1 LREARKAESAAARGS
16 REGRK
21 KAGEVTAQRL
31 IARFAEEGFVLSRPA
46 ARALA
51 LADSLEKPLLLEGPP
66 GVGKTEI
73 GRLWAGATG
82 SPLVRL
88 QCYEGLDEA
97 RALYEW
103 SYGKQILYS
112 QLLREKVGDLV
123 GEAPT
128 LEVAVARLRG
138 QADAFFSMDFL
149 LTRPLMR
156 ALLSPERAVLLV
168 DEIDRSDEE
177 FEAFLLEM
185 LQDFQVTVP
194 ELGTVHAVHRPRV
207 VLTSNDARELADALR
222 RRCLYL
228 YIDYPTVEEEA
239 AILAARAPG
248 LPEALRRQ
256 LAGFVARLRRAG
268 LRKAPGVA
276 ESIDWALALAA
287 VGAED
292 LGKPVLEETLG
303 ALIKHRDD
311 LRAVME
317 NLSSLRPPRV

>member
-1 LREARKAESAAARGS
+1 MKTLRKGEDGRAARRPDS
-16 REGRK
+16 PS
-21 KAGEVTAQRL
+21 AQAL
-31 IARFAEEGFVLSRPA
+31 VSRFAGEGFVLSRPA

-51 LADSLEKPLLLEGPP
+51 LADALEKPLLLEGPP

-73 GRLWAGATG
+73 ARLWALATG

-112 QLLREKVGDLV
+112 QLLREKVGEVL
-123 GEAPT
+123 GGASS
-128 LEVAVARLRG
+128 LEEAVARLKG
-138 QADAFFSMDFL
+138 QADVFFSMDFL
-149 LTRPLMR
+149 LPRPLMR

-185 LQDFQVTVP
+185 LQDFQVSVP
-194 ELGTVHAVHRPRV
+194 ELGTVKAVHRPRV
-207 VLTSNDARELADALR
+207 VLTSNDTRELADALR

-256 LAGFVARLRRAG
+256 LAAFVERLRRAG

-292 LGKPVLEETLG
+292 LGRPALEETLG
-303 ALIKHRDD
+303 ALLKHRED
-311 LRAVME
+311 LKQVME
-317 NLSSLRPPRV
+317 NLAALRPPAV

>member
-1 LREARKAESAAARGS
+1 MKAPRKGDGKGAPSAQ
-16 REGRK
+16 EL
-21 KAGEVTAQRL
+21 AG
-31 IARFAEEGFVLSRPA
+31 RFAGEGFVLSRPA
-46 ARALA
+46 ARALV
-51 LADSLEKPLLLEGPP
+51 LADALEKPLLLEGPP

-73 GRLWAGATG
+73 ARLWALATG

-112 QLLREKVGDLV
+112 QLLREKVGEVL
-123 GEAPT
+123 GGAGT
-128 LEVAVARLRG
+128 LEEAVARLKG
-138 QADAFFSMDFL
+138 QADVFFSMDFL
-149 LTRPLMR
+149 LPRPLMR

-185 LQDFQVTVP
+185 LQDFQVSVP
-194 ELGTVHAVHRPRV
+194 ELGTVRAVHRPRV
-207 VLTSNDARELADALR
+207 VLTSNDTRELADALL

-228 YIDYPTVEEEA
+228 YIDYPGVEEEA

-256 LAGFVARLRRAG
+256 LAAFVGRLRRAG

-292 LGKPVLEETLG
+292 LGRPALEETLG
-303 ALIKHRDD
+303 ALLKHRED
-311 LRAVME
+311 LKQVLE
-317 NLSSLRPPRV
+317 NLATLRPPAV

>member
-1 LREARKAESAAARGS
+1 MKAPRKGEDGRRPGRGDS
-16 REGRK
+16 LSPQ
-21 KAGEVTAQRL
+21 AL
-31 IARFAEEGFVLSRPA
+31 IGRFAGEGFVLSRPA

-51 LADSLEKPLLLEGPP
+51 LADALEKPLLLEGPP

-73 GRLWAGATG
+73 ARLWALATG

-112 QLLREKVGDLV
+112 QLLREKVGEVL
-123 GEAPT
+123 GGAPS
-128 LEVAVARLRG
+128 LEEAVARLKG
-138 QADAFFSMDFL
+138 QADVFFSMDFL
-149 LTRPLMR
+149 LPRPLMR

-185 LQDFQVTVP
+185 LQDFQVSVP
-194 ELGTVHAVHRPRV
+194 ELGTVKAVHRPRV
-207 VLTSNDARELADALR
+207 VLTSNDSRDLADALR

-228 YIDYPTVEEEA
+228 YIDYPSVEEEA
-239 AILAARAPG
+239 AILALRAPG

-256 LAGFVARLRRAG
+256 LAAFVGRLRRAG

-276 ESIDWALALAA
+276 EAIDWALALAA

-292 LGKPVLEETLG
+292 LGRPALEETLG
-303 ALIKHRDD
+303 ALLKHRED
-311 LRAVME
+311 LKQVLD
-317 NLSSLRPPRV
+317 NLATLRPPAV

>member
-1 LREARKAESAAARGS
+1 MKAPRKGEGKGAPSAQELVS
-16 REGRK
+16 
-21 KAGEVTAQRL
+21 
-31 IARFAEEGFVLSRPA
+31 RFAVEGFVLSRPA

-51 LADSLEKPLLLEGPP
+51 LADALEKPLLLEGPP

-73 GRLWAGATG
+73 ARLWAAATG

-112 QLLREKVGDLV
+112 QLLREKVGEVL
-123 GEAPT
+123 GGAPS
-128 LEVAVARLRG
+128 LEEAVARLKG
-138 QADAFFSMDFL
+138 QADVFFSMDFL
-149 LTRPLMR
+149 LPRPLLR

-185 LQDFQVTVP
+185 LQDFQVSVP
-194 ELGTVHAVHRPRV
+194 ELGTVKAVHRPRV
-207 VLTSNDARELADALR
+207 VLTSNDTRELADALR

-228 YIDYPTVEEEA
+228 YIDYPGVEEEA

-256 LAGFVARLRRAG
+256 LAAFVGRLRRAG

-292 LGKPVLEETLG
+292 LGRPALEETLG
-303 ALIKHRDD
+303 ALLKHRED
-311 LRAVME
+311 LKQVLD
-317 NLSSLRPPRV
+317 NLGALRPPAV

>member
-1 LREARKAESAAARGS
+1 MKAPRKGEGKGASSAQELVG
-16 REGRK
+16 
-21 KAGEVTAQRL
+21 
-31 IARFAEEGFVLSRPA
+31 RFAGEGFVLSRPA

-51 LADSLEKPLLLEGPP
+51 LADALEKPLLLEGPP

-73 GRLWAGATG
+73 ARLWALATG

-112 QLLREKVGDLV
+112 QLLREKVGEVL
-123 GEAPT
+123 GGAPT
-128 LEVAVARLRG
+128 LEEAVARLKG
-138 QADAFFSMDFL
+138 QADVFFSMDFL
-149 LTRPLMR
+149 LPRPLMR

-185 LQDFQVTVP
+185 LQDFQVSVP
-194 ELGTVHAVHRPRV
+194 ELGTVRAVHRPRV
-207 VLTSNDARELADALR
+207 VLTSNDTRELADALR

-228 YIDYPTVEEEA
+228 YIDYPGVEEEA

-256 LAGFVARLRRAG
+256 LAAFVGRLRRAG

-292 LGKPVLEETLG
+292 LGRPALEETLG
-303 ALIKHRDD
+303 ALLKHRED
-311 LRAVME
+311 LKQVLE
-317 NLSSLRPPRV
+317 NLATLRPPAV